1 MTTGTRAAKWALPL
15 IASLMIAAPAQAAPA
30 SISGNWKT
38 DDGKSIIQFYKCGS
52 SMCGKISKF
61 LVPEPAGGARD
72 TENPDRSK
80 RSQRLL
86 GLRIFWNLKADGSK
100 FKGNG
105 YSPEDGRNFNA
116 QVWREGNRLKV
127 KGCVLLFCRTATFTK
142 A

>member
-1 MTTGTRAAKWALPL
+1 MTFARTALCVAAPL
-15 IASLMIAAPAQAAPA
+15 LFAAPAQAAPA
-30 SISGNWKT
+30 SITGNWKT
-38 DDGKSIIQFYKCGS
+38 DDGKSVVQFYKCGT

-72 TENPDRSK
+72 TENPNRAK

-86 GLRIFWNLKADGSK
+86 GLRIFWNLKASGSK

-116 QVWREGNRLKV
+116 QVWREGGKLKV
-127 KGCVLLFCRTATFTK
+127 KGCVVVFCRTATFTK

>member
-1 MTTGTRAAKWALPL
+1 MTFLRLALCAAAPL
-15 IASLMIAAPAQAAPA
+15 LFATPAQAAPA
-30 SISGNWKT
+30 SITGNWKT
-38 DDGKSIIQFYKCGS
+38 DDGKSIIQFYKCGA

-72 TENPDRSK
+72 TKNPDKAK

-86 GLRIFWNLKADGSK
+86 GSRIFWNLKASGTQ

-116 QVWREGNRLKV
+116 QVWRDGNKLKV
-127 KGCVLLFCRTATFTK
+127 KGCVVVFCRTATFTK